1 MDHSNTDTGTRVELH
16 CHTKL
21 GSVGAVNS
29 AAEII
34 KAAIEEDMSA
44 VAITDVGVAYAFP
57 EAAEACKSLWSAT
70 AKECRANGIDPGA
83 EQNFFKVIYGM
94 ETCLLRPT
102 PESRDKGG
110 YSIVLLVQN
119 EIWKTESLSFDH
131 RFAPTST
138 AHRAHNPDK
147 KMNCHKRQFLNGCGD
162 RT

>member
-34 KAAIEEDMSA
+34 KAAIEGAMSA

-57 EAAEACKSLWSAT
+57 EAAEACRSLWNAT

-83 EQNFFKVIYGM
+83 EQDFFKVICHLWDG
-94 ETCLLRPT
+94 
-102 PESRDKGG
+102 D
-110 YSIVLLVQN
+110 
-119 EIWKTESLSFDH
+119 LSP
-131 RFAPTST
+131 APH
-138 AHRAHNPDK
+138 AGIP
-147 KMNCHKRQFLNGCGD
+147 G
-162 RT
+162 

>member
-1 MDHSNTDTGTRVELH
+1 MDHSNTATGTRVELH

-34 KAAIEEDMSA
+34 KAAIEEAMSA

-70 AKECRANGIDPGA
+70 AKERWANGIDPGA
-83 EQNFFKVIYGM
+83 EQDFFKVIYGM

-119 EIWKTESLSFDH
+119 EIGKRNLYRLITDCSGAPLRPNEH
-131 RFAPTST
+131 RSS
-138 AHRAHNPDK
+138 
-147 KMNCHKRQFLNGCGD
+147 CS
-162 RT
+162 

>member
-1 MDHSNTDTGTRVELH
+1 MDHSNTATGTRVELH

-34 KAAIEEDMSA
+34 KA
-44 VAITDVGVAYAFP
+44 AITDVGVAYAFP

-70 AKECRANGIDPGA
+70 AKECRATGIDPGA
-83 EQNFFKVIYGM
+83 EQDFFKVIYGM

-119 EIWKTESLSFDH
+119 EIGKRNLYHLITDCSGAPLCPNEH
-131 RFAPTST
+131 RSSYS
-138 AHRAHNPDK
+138 
-147 KMNCHKRQFLNGCGD
+147 
-162 RT
+162 

>member
-1 MDHSNTDTGTRVELH
+1 MTWDKNGRCHEVISIRNKEKGCAYRMDHSNTDTGTRVELH

-34 KAAIEEDMSA
+34 KAAIEEAMSA

-83 EQNFFKVIYGM
+83 EQDFFKVI
-94 ETCLLRPT
+94 
-102 PESRDKGG
+102 
-110 YSIVLLVQN
+110 
-119 EIWKTESLSFDH
+119 
-131 RFAPTST
+131 
-138 AHRAHNPDK
+138 
-147 KMNCHKRQFLNGCGD
+147 
-162 RT
+162 